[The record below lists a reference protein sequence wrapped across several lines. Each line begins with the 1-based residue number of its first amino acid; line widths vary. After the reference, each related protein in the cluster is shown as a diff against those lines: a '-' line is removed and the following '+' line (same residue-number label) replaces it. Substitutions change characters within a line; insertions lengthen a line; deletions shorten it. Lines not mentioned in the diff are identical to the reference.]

1 MNKILLIIKR
11 EYLTRVR
18 KKSFII
24 MTILGPILLASLMI
38 IPFWLATRPQEAK
51 IIDVKD
57 ESNLFADKIKSYKN
71 LTFNFIT
78 ASKEDAKIDYL
89 QSDRYGLLYIPALDI
104 DDPKGIEFYSRQN
117 PGIEVQS
124 YIQRILKEEI
134 ESRKLQKAGIDRET
148 LENIKTKITIN
159 TIKLSEEGEKDSS
172 AVASTIVGYFASFM
186 IYFFIFL
193 YGVQIMR
200 GVIEEK
206 TSRIVEIIISSVK
219 PFQLMMGKI
228 IGIALVGLTQ
238 LLLWVILTFGIT
250 SVIFSFQQADNFK
263 NEQAQTTIN
272 EPEKTGQAS
281 EMFKI
286 VKAIQSINI
295 PLILSTFVFFF
306 IGGYLLYGALFAAVG
321 SAVDNETDTQQFM
334 LPITIPLIIAIVMA
348 QLVLK
353 DPGSSVVFWMSIIP
367 FTSPIIM
374 MMRIPFGVPAFDLI
388 LSMTLLIAGFIAT
401 TWFAAKI
408 YRVGI
413 LMYGKKVNYKEISKW
428 LFYK

>member
-1 MNKILLIIKR
+1 MNKILLVIKR

-18 KKSFII
+18 KRSFII

-38 IPFWLATRPQEAK
+38 IPFWLTMVSQEAK
-51 IIDVKD
+51 IIDVRD
-57 ESNLFADKIKSYKN
+57 ESNLFTDKIKNYKN
-71 LTFNFIT
+71 LTFNLIT
-78 ASKEDAKIDYL
+78 ASIEDAKVNYL
-89 QSDRYGLLYIPALDI
+89 QSDHYGLLYIPALDI
-104 DDPKGIEFYSRQN
+104 DDPKGIEFYTRQN

-228 IGIALVGLTQ
+228 TGIALVGLTQ

-250 SVIFSFQQADNFK
+250 SVIFSFQQTDNFK
-263 NEQAQTTIN
+263 DEQIQTAIN
-272 EPEKTGQAS
+272 EPEKTGQS
-281 EMFKI
+281 SKMFEI
-286 VKAIQSINI
+286 IKAIQSINI
-295 PLILSTFVFFF
+295 
-306 IGGYLLYGALFAAVG
+306 
-321 SAVDNETDTQQFM
+321 
-334 LPITIPLIIAIVMA
+334 
-348 QLVLK
+348 
-353 DPGSSVVFWMSIIP
+353 
-367 FTSPIIM
+367 
-374 MMRIPFGVPAFDLI
+374 
-388 LSMTLLIAGFIAT
+388 
-401 TWFAAKI
+401 
-408 YRVGI
+408 
-413 LMYGKKVNYKEISKW
+413 
-428 LFYK
+428 